1 METTDKHEFAPDL
14 PPTPRGQGVQ
24 QTRRAVIPR
33 LQGFCLSRARARAG
47 IRGGA
52 WRPSASS
59 ATRPRRRCRCRGS
72 RAPEAQAASRS
83 GRGGI
88 RPETPAPHARSS
100 RIVLYAP
107 QVCAHSSRGERTSK
121 RRHHAL
127 RRAVEGV
134 GADDVVGHVDELRP
148 VAHEDALPAPRR
160 HKLGERLHALRVE
173 RRVDLVEDAKG
184 RGG

>member
-1 METTDKHEFAPDL
+1 MGTLSNKKEFPTTTSSGVVADHREVFVSGHLERAQTAKPKEASD
-14 PPTPRGQGVQ
+14 PRHQHQ
-24 QTRRAVIPR
+24 
-33 LQGFCLSRARARAG
+33 
-47 IRGGA
+47 
-52 WRPSASS
+52 
-59 ATRPRRRCRCRGS
+59 
-72 RAPEAQAASRS
+72 
-83 GRGGI
+83 
-88 RPETPAPHARSS
+88 HARPS

-107 QVCAHSSRGERTSK
+107 QLRAHSSRGERTSK